1 MKNKEDSK
9 EKEEFKE
16 KKVKKNIFQ
25 KISIICFILTV
36 ICIIGWSGLYVLNY
50 KLDYYSAK
58 ITPENEEIEIVKK
71 TEISALVCG
80 INGFLTDTIIYAKA
94 NLETGKIS
102 YISIPRDTYV
112 TNPYCI
118 GHKINAIYRKQDME
132 PLIEQVEKMIDVD
145 IDYYLLVDAEILA
158 NMVDAIGGVEFNV
171 PIDMRYD
178 DPTQNL
184 HINLKKGIQI
194 LDGKK
199 AEQVIRFRKS
209 NNGTGYRGGDIDR
222 VKVQQ
227 EFIKAFIKQAVKP
240 ENILNADKIIN
251 TVLGDTDTNVTVR
264 EALSYVT
271 DIPKLDL
278 NNIYS
283 TTAIGTTP
291 YIDNISYFKMNE
303 KETQKLIKENF

>member
-1 MKNKEDSK
+1 MKNNKGL
-9 EKEEFKE
+9 
-16 KKVKKNIFQ
+16 KKQKNKKNIFQ
-25 KISIICFILTV
+25 KISITCIILSI
-36 ICIIGWSGLYVLNY
+36 ICIVGWVGIYAVNY

-58 ITPENEEIEIVKK
+58 LTPEEQDFEIVKK

-94 NLETGKIS
+94 NLETGKVS
-102 YISIPRDTYV
+102 YISVPRDTYV

-132 PLIEQVEKMIDVD
+132 PLIKQVEKMLDVN
-145 IDYYLLVDAEILA
+145 IDYYLLVDAEIVA

-171 PIDMRYD
+171 PIDMKYD
-178 DPTQNL
+178 DGSQDL
-184 HINLKKGIQI
+184 HIDLKKGIQV
-194 LDGKK
+194 LDGDK
-199 AEQVIRFRKS
+199 AEQVIRFRKN
-209 NNGTGYRGGDIDR
+209 NNGTGYRLGDIDR

-227 EFIKAFIKQAVKP
+227 DFIKAFIKQAIKP
-240 ENILNADKIIN
+240 ENILKADKIIN
-251 TVLGDTDTNVTVR
+251 TVLGDTDTNITIR

-271 DIPKLDL
+271 DLSKLDL

-303 KETQKLIKENF
+303 KATQNLIKEKF

>member
-1 MKNKEDSK
+1 MKNNKGL
-9 EKEEFKE
+9 
-16 KKVKKNIFQ
+16 KKQKSKKNIFQ
-25 KISIICFILTV
+25 KISITCIILSI
-36 ICIIGWSGLYVLNY
+36 ICIVGWVGIYAVNY

-58 ITPENEEIEIVKK
+58 LTPEEQDFEIVKK

-94 NLETGKIS
+94 NLETGKVS
-102 YISIPRDTYV
+102 YISVPRDTYV

-132 PLIEQVEKMIDVD
+132 PLIKQVEKMLDVN
-145 IDYYLLVDAEILA
+145 IDYYLLVDAEIVA

-171 PIDMRYD
+171 PIDMKYD
-178 DPTQNL
+178 DGSQDL
-184 HINLKKGIQI
+184 HIDLKKGIQV
-194 LDGKK
+194 LDGDK
-199 AEQVIRFRKS
+199 AEQVIRFRKN
-209 NNGTGYRGGDIDR
+209 NNGTGYRLGDIDR

-227 EFIKAFIKQAVKP
+227 DFIKAFIKQAIKP
-240 ENILNADKIIN
+240 ENILKADKIIN
-251 TVLGDTDTNVTVR
+251 TVLGDTDTNITIR

-271 DIPKLDL
+271 DLSKLDL

-303 KETQKLIKENF
+303 KATQNLIKEKF